1 MMLLTIATVFA
12 ISVLAGCVAQQTP
25 TPAPKKKPVVK
36 KVIKKVAPK
45 KKVVAPKK
53 KVVAPKKKVVTEDD
67 RLKAAI
73 KKNKLFLEK
82 LRKKHGK

>member
-1 MMLLTIATVFA
+1 MKMMLLTIATVFA
-12 ISVLAGCVAQQTP
+12 ISVLAGCMAQQTP

-36 KVIKKVAPK
+36 KVIKK
-45 KKVVAPKK
+45 
-53 KVVAPKKKVVTEDD
+53 VAPKKKVVTEDD

>member
-1 MMLLTIATVFA
+1 MKMMLLTIATVFA
-12 ISVLAGCVAQQTP
+12 ISVLAGCMAQQTP
-25 TPAPKKKPVVK
+25 TPVPKKKPVVK
-36 KVIKKVAPK
+36 KVIKK
-45 KKVVAPKK
+45 
-53 KVVAPKKKVVTEDD
+53 VAPKKKVVTEDD

>member
-1 MMLLTIATVFA
+1 MNMMLVTIATVFA
-12 ISVLAGCVAQQTP
+12 ISVLAGCMAQQTP
-25 TPAPKKKPVVK
+25 TPVPKKKPVVK
-36 KVIKKVAPK
+36 KVIKK
-45 KKVVAPKK
+45 
-53 KVVAPKKKVVTEDD
+53 VAPKKKVVTEDD

>member
-1 MMLLTIATVFA
+1 MLVTIATVFA
-12 ISVLAGCVAQQTP
+12 ISVLAGCMAQQTP
-25 TPAPKKKPVVK
+25 TPVPKKKPVVK
-36 KVIKKVAPK
+36 KVIKK
-45 KKVVAPKK
+45 
-53 KVVAPKKKVVTEDD
+53 VAPKKKVVTEDD

>member
-12 ISVLAGCVAQQTP
+12 ISVLAGCMAQQTP
-25 TPAPKKKPVVK
+25 TPVPKKKPVVK
-36 KVIKKVAPK
+36 KVIKK
-45 KKVVAPKK
+45 
-53 KVVAPKKKVVTEDD
+53 VAPKKKVVTEDD

>member
-1 MMLLTIATVFA
+1 MKMMLVTIATVFA
-12 ISVLAGCVAQQTP
+12 ISVLAGCMAQQTP

-36 KVIKKVAPK
+36 KVIKK
-45 KKVVAPKK
+45 
-53 KVVAPKKKVVTEDD
+53 VAPKKKVVTEDD

>member
-1 MMLLTIATVFA
+1 MKMMLLTIATVFA

-53 KVVAPKKKVVTEDD
+53 KVVTEDD

>member
-1 MMLLTIATVFA
+1 MKMMLVTIATVFA
-12 ISVLAGCVAQQTP
+12 ISVLAGCMAQQPP
-25 TPAPKKKPVVK
+25 TPVPKKKPVVK
-36 KVIKKVAPK
+36 KVSKK
-45 KKVVAPKK
+45 
-53 KVVAPKKKVVTEDD
+53 VAPKKKVVTEDD

>member
-1 MMLLTIATVFA
+1 MKMMLLTIATVFA

-45 KKVVAPKK
+45 KKVV
-53 KVVAPKKKVVTEDD
+53 TEDD

>member
-1 MMLLTIATVFA
+1 MILITIATVLG
-12 ISVLAGCVAQQTP
+12 ISVLAGCMAQQTP
-25 TPAPKKKPVVK
+25 TPKKKPVVK
-36 KVIKKVAPK
+36 KVIKK
-45 KKVVAPKK
+45 VAPKK

>member
-53 KVVAPKKKVVTEDD
+53 KVVTEDD

>member
-1 MMLLTIATVFA
+1 MKMMLVTIATVFA
-12 ISVLAGCVAQQTP
+12 ISVLAGCMAQQTP
-25 TPAPKKKPVVK
+25 TAVPKKKPVVK
-36 KVIKKVAPK
+36 KVIKK
-45 KKVVAPKK
+45 
-53 KVVAPKKKVVTEDD
+53 VAPKKKVVTEDD

>member
-1 MMLLTIATVFA
+1 MKMMLVTIATVFA
-12 ISVLAGCVAQQTP
+12 ISVLAGCMAQQTP
-25 TPAPKKKPVVK
+25 TPVPKKKPVVK
-36 KVIKKVAPK
+36 KVIKK
-45 KKVVAPKK
+45 
-53 KVVAPKKKVVTEDD
+53 VAPKKKVVTEDD

>member
-1 MMLLTIATVFA
+1 MMLVTIATVFA
-12 ISVLAGCVAQQTP
+12 ISVLAGCMAQQTP
-25 TPAPKKKPVVK
+25 TPVPKKKPVVK
-36 KVIKKVAPK
+36 KVIKK
-45 KKVVAPKK
+45 
-53 KVVAPKKKVVTEDD
+53 VAPKKKVVTEDD

>member
-1 MMLLTIATVFA
+1 MKMMLLTIATVFA
-12 ISVLAGCVAQQTP
+12 ISVLAGCMAQQTP
-25 TPAPKKKPVVK
+25 TPVPKKKPVVK
-36 KVIKKVAPK
+36 KVIKK
-45 KKVVAPKK
+45 VAPKK

>member
-1 MMLLTIATVFA
+1 MMLVTIATVFA
-12 ISVLAGCVAQQTP
+12 ISVLAGCMAQQTP

-36 KVIKKVAPK
+36 KVIKK
-45 KKVVAPKK
+45 
-53 KVVAPKKKVVTEDD
+53 VAPKKKVVTEDD

>member
-1 MMLLTIATVFA
+1 MKMMLVTISTVFA
-12 ISVLAGCVAQQTP
+12 ISVLAGCMAQQTP
-25 TPAPKKKPVVK
+25 TPVPKKKPVVK
-36 KVIKKVAPK
+36 KVIKK
-45 KKVVAPKK
+45 
-53 KVVAPKKKVVTEDD
+53 VAPKKKVVTEDD

>member
-1 MMLLTIATVFA
+1 MKMMLVTIATVFA
-12 ISVLAGCVAQQTP
+12 ISFLAGCMAQQTP
-25 TPAPKKKPVVK
+25 TPVPKKKPVVK
-36 KVIKKVAPK
+36 KVIKK
-45 KKVVAPKK
+45 
-53 KVVAPKKKVVTEDD
+53 VAPKKKVVTEDD